1 MRSDIFF
8 GTDLAW
14 HSLHDFLPLQY
25 DKLIPIFLLLAS
37 VAPQDDHVEFICKKK
52 QMSTNMCHY
61 NFKVDGAKYR
71 YVDVGCKYKKNED
84 VIKKVKKGSL
94 ALAKDWEIECPEP
107 KSN

>member
-1 MRSDIFF
+1 MEWI
-8 GTDLAW
+8 W
-14 HSLHDFLPLQY
+14 HGIPYMISYLCTMI
-25 DKLIPIFLLLAS
+25 KLIPIFFLLAS
-37 VAPQDDHVEFICKKK
+37 VAPQDDHVEFVCKKK

-71 YVDVGCKYKKNED
+71 YVDVGCKIKKTED

-107 KSN
+107 K